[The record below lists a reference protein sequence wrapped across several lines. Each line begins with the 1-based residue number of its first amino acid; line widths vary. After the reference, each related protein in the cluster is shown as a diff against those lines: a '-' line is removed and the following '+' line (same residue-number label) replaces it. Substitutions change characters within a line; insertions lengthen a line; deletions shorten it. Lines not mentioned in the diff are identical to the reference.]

1 MSRLRGLQCR
11 ECGHLYGL
19 LPIHVCEL
27 CFGPLEVAYNY
38 EAIRPLVSRES
49 IAAGPPTI
57 WRYRALLP
65 VEDEPIIETYT
76 GYTPLVKVDNLGRLL
91 GLNQLYVKNDT
102 VNPTFSFKDRPVS
115 IAATRARAFGFD
127 TIACASTGN
136 LAASVAACAA
146 RASMRSVVFI
156 PSDLE
161 PSKVINIA
169 IYNPTLVAVDGN
181 YDDVNRLC
189 SEIADKY
196 GWAFAN
202 INVRPYYAEG
212 SKTLAYEVA
221 EQLGWRAPQHVIVPT
236 GSGSM
241 FTKIWKGFQELY
253 KVGLLDEA
261 PRTRMTVAQAQGC
274 APMVEAYD
282 RRTLNVAPV
291 KPATVAKSL
300 AIGNPADGY
309 YSLKTVK
316 ETGGYAVAVSDAE
329 VVEGVKLLARTEGI
343 FGETAG
349 GVSVAVA
356 RKLAEAGRLDPD
368 EVVVIYVTG
377 NGLKTPEAVAD
388 SVAPP
393 ITIAATMEAFETA
406 VLRDTADR
414 VAVA

>member
-49 IAAGPPTI
+49 IAAGPQTI

-76 GYTPLVKVDNLGRLL
+76 GCTPLVKVENLGRLL

-146 RASMRSVVFI
+146 RASLRSVVFI

-221 EQLGWRAPQHVIVPT
+221 EQLGWRAPEHVIVPT

-253 KVGLLDEA
+253 QVGLLDEA

-393 ITIAATMEAFETA
+393 ITISATMQAFETA

>member
-11 ECGHLYGL
+11 ECGHLYDL

-27 CFGPLEVAYNY
+27 CFGPLEVAYDY
-38 EAIRPLVSRES
+38 DAIRPLVSRER

-65 VEDEPIIETYT
+65 VEDEPIVETYA
-76 GYTPLVKVDNLGRLL
+76 GFTPLVKADNLGRVL

-102 VNPTFSFKDRPVS
+102 VNPTFSFKDRPVA

-127 TIACASTGN
+127 TFACASTGN
-136 LAASVAACAA
+136 LAAAVAACGA
-146 RASMRSVVFI
+146 RANMRAVVFI
-156 PSDLE
+156 PADLE
-161 PSKVINIA
+161 PSKIVNIG
-169 IYNPTLVAVDGN
+169 IYNPTLVAVHGN

-212 SKTLAYEVA
+212 SKTLAFEVA
-221 EQLGWRAPQHVIVPT
+221 EQLGWRAPDHAIVPT

-241 FTKIWKGFQELY
+241 FTKIYKGFQELH
-253 KVGLLDEA
+253 KVGLIDA
-261 PRTRMTVAQAQGC
+261 PRTRMTVAQAAGC
-274 APMVEAYD
+274 APVVEAFD

-291 KPATVAKSL
+291 KPDTVAKSL

-309 YSLKTVK
+309 YSLKIIR
-316 ETGGYAVAVSDAE
+316 ESGGWAVAVTDAE
-329 VVEGVKLLARTEGI
+329 VVEGMKLLAQTEGI
-343 FGETAG
+343 FAETAG
-349 GVSVAVA
+349 GVAVAVT
-356 RKLAEAGRLDPD
+356 RKLAESGRIRPD
-368 EVVVIYVTG
+368 EVTVVYVTG
-377 NGLKTPEAVAD
+377 NGLKTPEAVAERL
-388 SVAPP
+388 APP
-393 ITIAATMEAFETA
+393 ITIAATMDAFEAALAA
-406 VLRDTADR
+406 VARGA

>member
-11 ECGHLYGL
+11 ECGHLYDL

-27 CFGPLEVAYNY
+27 CFGPLEVAYDY
-38 EAIRPLVSRES
+38 DAIRPLVSRER

-65 VEDEPIIETYT
+65 VEDEPIVETYA
-76 GYTPLVKVDNLGRLL
+76 GFTPLVKADNLGRVL

-102 VNPTFSFKDRPVS
+102 VNPTFSFKDRPVA

-127 TIACASTGN
+127 TFACASTGN
-136 LAASVAACAA
+136 LAAAVAACGA
-146 RASMRSVVFI
+146 RANMRAVVFI
-156 PSDLE
+156 PADLE
-161 PSKVINIA
+161 PSKIVNIG
-169 IYNPTLVAVDGN
+169 IYNPTLVAVHGN

-212 SKTLAYEVA
+212 SKTLAFEVA
-221 EQLGWRAPQHVIVPT
+221 EQLGWRAPDHAIVPT

-241 FTKIWKGFQELY
+241 FTKIYKGFQELH
-253 KVGLLDEA
+253 KVGLIDA
-261 PRTRMTVAQAQGC
+261 PRTHMTVAQAAGC
-274 APMVEAYD
+274 APVVEAFD

-309 YSLKTVK
+309 YSLKIIR
-316 ETGGYAVAVSDAE
+316 ESGGWAVAVTDAE
-329 VVEGVKLLARTEGI
+329 VVEGMKLLAQTEGI
-343 FGETAG
+343 FAETAG
-349 GVSVAVA
+349 GVAVAVT
-356 RKLAEAGRLDPD
+356 RKLAESGRIRPD
-368 EVVVIYVTG
+368 EVTVVYVTG
-377 NGLKTPEAVAD
+377 NGLKTPEAVAERL
-388 SVAPP
+388 APP
-393 ITIAATMEAFETA
+393 ITIAATMDAFEA
-406 VLRDTADR
+406 ALA
-414 VAVA
+414 AVAPGAAAVA